1 MPVQLKKLHP
11 ALKHAGYASTSVL
24 PGEDKPAFE
33 KLNRDLI
40 AEFSPNGALENDIV
54 TTMAHLLWRK
64 KNLATFRIAELA
76 QDRCRQIRDEKYTWI
91 EEDPPVLL
99 GIRFKPVDPVVRDAA
114 IRAAEDQARKELGEI
129 YELEEIGETATVD
142 HLMKDLEVQER
153 LDAMIDKCVKRLL
166 MVRGVKS
173 MSLPSTSAAPQ
184 RLPGRRPEAA

>member
-1 MPVQLKKLHP
+1 MPVQFKKLHP

-91 EEDPPVLL
+91 EEDPLCS
-99 GIRFKPVDPVVRDAA
+99 
-114 IRAAEDQARKELGEI
+114 
-129 YELEEIGETATVD
+129 LESA
-142 HLMKDLEVQER
+142 LSR
-153 LDAMIDKCVKRLL
+153 LIPLYGMQQFEQQKTRPA
-166 MVRGVKS
+166 KS
-173 MSLPSTSAAPQ
+173 WEKSTSWKKLAKQ
-184 RLPGRRPEAA
+184 RRLIT